1 MKNDLNIRKMT
12 STSANSAEI
21 SEIILRET
29 ATTQLV
35 FKPTLVNN
43 IKNKKA
49 SVRGIFFFKKKRK
62 NDEWESYKKLNLS
75 QLKAEEWIKLEIK
88 SEELLNLYQELKK
101 FYTLYEESGIPIGE
115 NYIIS
120 DIDSFS
126 TIIPFIKEMSKK
138 GELLTIINKIK
149 SFDIEDIKDLCMVA
163 GIANFKKLL
172 EIWELNK
179 NNNNEEFWQ
188 KLFRNNYWCISQ
200 LFYTPVIYFREKA
213 YIGGKSIDNTGG
225 KLVDFLYQNKITK
238 NVSLIEIKTPE
249 TKLLGRIYRDGVY
262 SISHE
267 LSGSINQMLSYKDK
281 IQKDYYKLLEES
293 KSKFKLISPKCILI
307 CGNITDSLENDSQRS
322 SFETFRKN
330 LKDIEVVTYDELF
343 DKIELFLNLLYGKD
357 NNLEKDDWME

>member
-1 MKNDLNIRKMT
+1 MKNDLNIQKII
-12 STSANSAEI
+12 STSLNSAEI

-43 IKNKKA
+43 IKNESA
-49 SVRGIFFFKKKRK
+49 CVRGFFYFKKKRI

-75 QLKAEEWIKLEIK
+75 QLKADEWIKIEIK
-88 SEELLNLYQELKK
+88 SEELLNLYQKLKK
-101 FYTLYEESGIPIGE
+101 FYKLYEERGIPTGE
-115 NYIIS
+115 NYIIP

-126 TIIPFIKEMSKK
+126 TIIPFIKEMSEK

-149 SFDIEDIKDLCMVA
+149 SFDVEDIKDLCLVA

-172 EIWELNK
+172 EIWEINK
-179 NNNNEEFWQ
+179 NNNNEEFQQ

-249 TKLLGRIYRDGVY
+249 TKLMGSEYRNGIYA
-262 SISHE
+262 ISSE
-267 LSGSINQMLSYKDK
+267 LSGSINQLLSYKDE
-281 IQKDYYKLLEES
+281 IQKNYYSVLRDGTYQ
-293 KSKFKLISPKCILI
+293 LINPKCILI
-307 CGNITDSLENDSQRS
+307 IGNITGSYVNEDKKS
-322 SFETFRKN
+322 SFEIFRKN
-330 LKDIEVVTYDELF
+330 LKDVEIATYDELF
-343 DKIELFLNLLYGKD
+343 CKIELFLNLLYGKD
-357 NNLEKDDWME
+357 NNLEKEDEMK